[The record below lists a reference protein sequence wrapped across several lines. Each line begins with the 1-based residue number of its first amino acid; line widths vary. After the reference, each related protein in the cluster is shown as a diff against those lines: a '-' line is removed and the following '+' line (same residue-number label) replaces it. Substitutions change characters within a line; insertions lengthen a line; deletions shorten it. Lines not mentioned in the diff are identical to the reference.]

1 MQYYNLK
8 LCGLKRDLPL
18 IYLGPK
24 TKIASFS
31 LLGDGELVDK
41 VANSLSKK
49 IKKFNFDYLVG
60 PEVKVVPLIQKLSDL
75 LNKKQYVICRKSIK
89 PYMVHPIVYH
99 PENLKRHLRS
109 MVIDGRDAEMLKNK
123 KIMIVD
129 DVVSTGTTIEAV
141 KTLMEKVGAEIVK
154 TAAILK
160 QGDIYKG
167 DLVFLETLPIFAP

>member
-8 LCGLKRDLPL
+8 LCGLQRDLPL

-31 LLGDGELVDK
+31 LLGDGELVNK
-41 VANSLSKK
+41 VAQVLSKK
-49 IKKFNFDYLVG
+49 LKKFSFDYLVG
-60 PEVKVVPLIQKLSDL
+60 PEVKVVPLIQEISNI

-99 PENLKRHLRS
+99 PENLKRNLRS
-109 MVIDGRDAEMLKNK
+109 LVIDGRDAEILNNK
-123 KIMIVD
+123 KVIIVD
-129 DVVSTGTTIEAV
+129 DVVSTGTTIEAI
-141 KTLMEKVGAEIVK
+141 KNLMGKVGATVLR

-160 QGDIYKG
+160 QGEIYKG
-167 DLVFLETLPIFAP
+167 DLIYLENLPIFGP